1 MKSLVSTV
9 IVMIILA
16 WRTSAD
22 FHYVKP
28 DNYSMPCQQ
37 CLTLDE
43 YAQQA
48 DKYFTTGST
57 FLFLLGNHTLWTTV
71 NLTNVSD
78 VEFRGMGT
86 DVTII
91 HGNNSIIS
99 CWKVNNLTI
108 DGLTLKT
115 TIIRVLRS
123 KNILIKN
130 STFLGSSLSCN
141 YSLIYC
147 LIIGKSMRG
156 GAINAAHTDLT
167 IINSNFIGNYAF
179 SGGGS
184 IYIASGDLN
193 LINSNFMSGGAYFG
207 GAIYAKLSNVTMDS
221 NSSHNGQVIFSEN
234 RSQRGGALFLDRTI
248 AVFKETVVIF
258 QHNSA
263 GLGGGIF
270 SIKSSLNFTRTS
282 TNLFIGNNASGD
294 GGAIWLGFTKMA
306 LSRYTNTS
314 FINNKA
320 RSDGGA
326 LYGSNAK
333 MEFNGSVTFSNNSA
347 ERGGGMFLLSVTL
360 KFARGMNLTTSY
372 NNASKYGGAIY
383 YEDAL
388 TLFQC
393 NVYKIYESYVLP
405 YCFIQTIGTDLEV
418 IDDTSMGIYSYYNSA
433 GRYGSFLYGGALDRC
448 QLKSTN
454 TSSAVKYS
462 TSFSLEHIIKYIQ
475 PNSNGI
481 NLITSQPYTLCFCGE
496 NCKYKRAIA
505 INTTIYRGQR
515 FNVSLYTIAQGG
527 TSVSTT
533 VTARTSVTANLKSNQ
548 TSQTLSENCSIL
560 TYNLHSAEN
569 NEELVLHPDGLCS
582 DKGNITV
589 KVRFKDCPPGF
600 GLSKDEC
607 ICDKRLMQYN
617 LTCIIDE
624 DILIMR
630 YGGSRLWVNASYENG
645 TYRGLILYKA
655 CPVEYCKTETINIS
669 LDKPDTQCALNRSG
683 VLCGACVT
691 NHSLMLGSSRC
702 HVCPNTYLTL
712 LLPFAAAGVALVI
725 FLSISRLT
733 VATGMI
739 NSVILYANIV
749 QVNRQLFFSKS
760 KYGILLTVFI
770 AWMNLDLGIET
781 CFYNGM
787 TAHVQTWLQF
797 AFPIYIWILIIL
809 IIITSRYSVAV
820 SKLIGHNPIAVLAT
834 LLLMSYTKILK
845 IIIDVYS
852 SAKLEYT
859 SDTVWL
865 KDGNVPYLQSWH
877 LLLTVVTS
885 LILVFLFL
893 PYTLLL
899 LLGYKLYRF
908 SGRKHMRWLN
918 RLKPLL
924 DSYYAPYKKHT
935 RCWTGFLLLVR
946 SALYIVFSFE
956 DANRNLLT
964 IAITFGI
971 IVLAFTLLPG
981 RIYTSS
987 YTNIIESLVYSNL
1000 VLSTIILALG
1010 PDTKSRLSTA
1020 LVYSLVGMVFV
1031 IMMGIIVYH
1040 IHILYTAHSFG
1051 LGIQAKISEVI
1062 HQVNIAKKDGVQ
1074 ISENTSKEVS
1084 TTVIE
1089 LREPLLET

>member
-9 IVMIILA
+9 IVMVILA

-28 DNYSMPCQQ
+28 DNYTSQSCHSQP
-37 CLTLDE
+37 CLTLDQ
-43 YAQQA
+43 YTQQA
-48 DKYFTTGST
+48 AKHFTTGST
-57 FLFLLGNHTLWTTV
+57 FLFLPGNHTLWTTI
-71 NLTNVSD
+71 NLKNVSD

-86 DVTII
+86 DATII
-91 HGNNSIIS
+91 HGNNFIIS
-99 CWKVNNLTI
+99 CRKVNNLTI
-108 DGLTLKT
+108 DELTLKTKT
-115 TIIRVLRS
+115 TIIRVFRS
-123 KNILIKN
+123 KNILIEN
-130 STFLGSSLSCN
+130 STFLGSALPFYDSGN
-141 YSLIYC
+141 I
-147 LIIGKSMRG
+147 KG
-156 GAINAAHTDLT
+156 GAIYAVHTDLN
-167 IINSNFIGNYAF
+167 IINSNFIGNYAAY
-179 SGGGS
+179 GGS
-184 IYIASGDLN
+184 IYIESGDLN
-193 LINSNFMSGGAYFG
+193 LINSNFISGGAIFG
-207 GAIYAKLSNVTMDS
+207 GAIYAELSNVTMNS

-234 RSQRGGALFLDRTI
+234 RSRRGGALFLYRTT
-248 AVFKETVVIF
+248 AVFKETVVE
-258 QHNSA
+258 HNSA

-270 SIKSSLNFTRTS
+270 SIKSSLNFTRIS

-294 GGAIWLGFTKMA
+294 GGAIWLGFEKMA

-326 LYGSNAK
+326 LYGSNAN
-333 MEFNGSVTFSNNSA
+333 MEFNGSITFSNNSA
-347 ERGGGMFLLSVTL
+347 KRGGGMFLLSVTL
-360 KFARGMNLTTSY
+360 KFASGMNLTTSY

-388 TLFQC
+388 TFFQC
-393 NVYKIYESYVLP
+393 TATKYESDVLP

-418 IDDTSMGIYSYYNSA
+418 IDNTSMAIYSYYNSA
-433 GRYGSFLYGGALDRC
+433 GRYGSFLYGGTLDRC
-448 QLKSTN
+448 QLISTN
-454 TSSAVKYS
+454 ARGAEKYS
-462 TSFSLEHIIKYIQ
+462 TYFSLEHIIKYIQ

-496 NCKYKRAIA
+496 NCKYIRTIT
-505 INTTIYRGQR
+505 INTTIYRGQK
-515 FNVSLYTIAQGG
+515 FNVSLFTIAQGG

-533 VTARTSVTANLKSNQ
+533 VTARTSVTARLKSNQ
-548 TSQTLSENCSIL
+548 TSQTLSKNCSIL
-560 TYNLHSAEN
+560 TYNLYSTEN
-569 NEELVLHPDGLCS
+569 NEELVLYPDGLCS
-582 DKGNITV
+582 DKGKITV
-589 KVRFKDCPPGF
+589 KVRFEDCPPGF
-600 GLSKDEC
+600 TLSKDEC

-617 LTCIIDE
+617 LTCTIDE
-624 DILIMR
+624 GIFIVR
-630 YGGSRLWVNASYENG
+630 YSGSRLWVNASYENG
-645 TYRGLILYKA
+645 TCHGLILYKA
-655 CPVEYCKTETINIS
+655 CPVEYCKTETITIS
-669 LDKPDTQCALNRSG
+669 LDKPDTQCALNRNG

-691 NHSLMLGSSRC
+691 SYSLMLGSSRC
-702 HVCPNTYLTL
+702 HVCPNTYLAL
-712 LLPFAAAGVALVI
+712 LLPFAAAGVALVV

-749 QVNRQLFFSKS
+749 QVNRQLFFSNS

-787 TAHVQTWLQF
+787 TAYTQTWLQF

-809 IIITSRYSVAV
+809 IIITSRYSVKV

-852 SAKLEYT
+852 SAKLEYK

-885 LILVFLFL
+885 LVLVFLFL

-908 SGRKHMRWLN
+908 SGRKHMRCLN

-935 RCWTGFLLLVR
+935 RYWTGFLLLVR
-946 SALYIVFSFE
+946 CALYIVFSFE
-956 DANRNLLT
+956 DANINLLT
-964 IAITFGI
+964 ITITFVI
-971 IVLAFTLLPG
+971 IVLAFALLPG

-987 YTNIIESLVYSNL
+987 YTNIIEILVYSNL
-1000 VLSTIILALG
+1000 SILSTIILALG

-1020 LVYSLVGMVFV
+1020 LVYSLVGTVFV

-1040 IHILYTAHSFG
+1040 FHILYTAHSLG
-1051 LGIQAKISEVI
+1051 LGIQAKISKVI
-1062 HQVNIAKKDGVQ
+1062 HQVKMAKKDGEQ
-1074 ISENTSKEVS
+1074 ISENTAMAKEVS

>member
-9 IVMIILA
+9 IVMVILA
-16 WRTSAD
+16 WMTSAD

-28 DNYSMPCQQ
+28 NNYTSQTCPGQP
-37 CLTLDE
+37 CLTLDQ
-43 YAQQA
+43 YTQQA
-48 DKYFTTGST
+48 AKYFTTGST
-57 FLFLLGNHTLWTTV
+57 FLFLPGNHTLWTTV
-71 NLTNVSD
+71 NLTNVSY

-91 HGNNSIIS
+91 HGNNFIIS

-108 DGLTLKT
+108 DELTLQTQT
-115 TIIRVLRS
+115 TIIRVFRS
-123 KNILIKN
+123 KNILIEN
-130 STFLGSSLSCN
+130 STFLGTFY
-141 YSLIYC
+141 YSGNI
-147 LIIGKSMRG
+147 RG
-156 GAINAAHTDLT
+156 GAIYAAHTDLN
-167 IINSNFIGNYAF
+167 IINSNFIGNCAAY
-179 SGGGS
+179 GGS
-184 IYIASGDLN
+184 IYIAFGDLN
-193 LINSNFMSGGAYFG
+193 LINSNFMSGDAVLG
-207 GAIYAKLSNVTMDS
+207 GAIYAKLSNVTVNS
-221 NSSHNGQVIFSEN
+221 NSSHNGHVIFSEN
-234 RSQRGGALFLDRTI
+234 KSRRGGAIFLDRTTT
-248 AVFKETVVIF
+248 VFKETVVIF
-258 QHNSA
+258 EHNSA

-270 SIKSSLNFTRTS
+270 SIKSSLNFTRT
-282 TNLFIGNNASGD
+282 TTFFIGNTAATD
-294 GGAIWLGFTKMA
+294 GGAIWLGFEKMI
-306 LSRYTNTS
+306 LIISRYTNTS
-314 FINNKA
+314 FIDNKA

-326 LYGSNAK
+326 LYGLNAN
-333 MEFNGSVTFSNNSA
+333 MEFSGSITFSNNSA

-388 TLFQC
+388 TLIQC
-393 NVYKIYESYVLP
+393 NVYKIYESDVLP

-418 IDDTSMGIYSYYNSA
+418 IDDTSMAIYSYYNSA

-454 TSSAVKYS
+454 ASGAVKY

-481 NLITSQPYTLCFCGE
+481 NLITSQPYTLCFCGSD
-496 NCKYKRAIA
+496 CRYTRPIT
-505 INTTIYRGQR
+505 INTTIYRGQK

-533 VTARTSVTANLKSNQ
+533 VTARTSVTARLKSNQ

-560 TYNLHSAEN
+560 TYNLYSTEN

-582 DKGNITV
+582 DKGKIIV
-589 KVRFKDCPPGF
+589 KVQLEDCPPGF
-600 GLSKDEC
+600 ILSTDEC

-617 LTCIIDE
+617 LTCTIDE
-624 DILIMR
+624 DIFIVR
-630 YGGSRLWVNASYENG
+630 YSGSRLWVSASYENG
-645 TYRGLILYKA
+645 TYHGLILYKA

-691 NHSLMLGSSRC
+691 SRSLMLGSSRC
-702 HVCPNTYLTL
+702 HVCPNTYLAL
-712 LLPFAAAGVALVI
+712 LLPFAAAGVALVV
-725 FLSISRLT
+725 FLFISRLT

-749 QVNRQLFFSKS
+749 QVNRQLFFSNS

-787 TAHVQTWLQF
+787 TAHAQTWLQF

-809 IIITSRYSVAV
+809 IIITSRYSVRM

-852 SAKLEYT
+852 SAKLESK
-859 SDTVWL
+859 SDSTVWL

-885 LILVFLFL
+885 LVLVFLFL

-924 DSYYAPYKKHT
+924 DSYYAPYNKHT
-935 RCWTGFLLLVR
+935 RYWTGFLLLVR
-946 SALYIVFSFE
+946 CALYIVFSLE
-956 DANRNLLT
+956 DRNINLLT

-971 IVLAFTLLPG
+971 FVLAFTLLPG

-987 YTNIIESLVYSNL
+987 YTNIIENLVYSNL
-1000 VLSTIILALG
+1000 TILSAIILALG

-1020 LVYSLVGMVFV
+1020 LAYSLVGIVFV
-1031 IMMGIIVYH
+1031 IMIGIIVYH
-1040 IHILYTAHSFG
+1040 FHILYTPHSLG
-1051 LGIQAKISEVI
+1051 LGIQAKISKVF
-1062 HQVNIAKKDGVQ
+1062 HQVKIAKNDGEQ

>member
-28 DNYSMPCQQ
+28 DNYTSQTCPVQP

-48 DKYFTTGST
+48 ATYFTTGST
-57 FLFLLGNHTLWTTV
+57 FLFLPGNHTLWTTV
-71 NLTNVSD
+71 NLKNVSH

-91 HGNNSIIS
+91 HGNIS
-99 CWKVNNLTI
+99 CRKVNNLTI
-108 DGLTLKT
+108 GGLTLKT
-115 TIIRVLRS
+115 TIIGVLRS
-123 KNILIKN
+123 KNILIEN
-130 STFLGSSLSCN
+130 STFLGGALSFY
-141 YSLIYC
+141 YSGN
-147 LIIGKSMRG
+147 IIKG
-156 GAINAAHTDLT
+156 GAINAVHTDLN
-167 IINSNFIGNYAF
+167 IINSNFIGNSAF
-179 SGGGS
+179 YGGS
-184 IYIASGDLN
+184 IYIACGDLN
-193 LINSNFMSGGAYFG
+193 LINSNFMSGSAYFG
-207 GAIYAKLSNVTMDS
+207 GAIYAKFSNVAMNN

-234 RSQRGGALFLDRTI
+234 MSIIRGGAIFLYRTT

-258 QHNSA
+258 EHNSA
-263 GLGGGIF
+263 NLGGGIF
-270 SIKSSLNFTRTS
+270 SIQSSLNFTRTS
-282 TNLFIGNNASGD
+282 TNLFIGNTAYTD
-294 GGAIWLGFTKMA
+294 GGAIWLGFKKMA

-314 FINNKA
+314 FIDNKA
-320 RSDGGA
+320 SSDGGA

-333 MEFNGSVTFSNNSA
+333 MEFSGTITFSNNSA

-372 NNASKYGGAIY
+372 NNALKYGGAIY

-388 TLFQC
+388 KFFQC
-393 NVYKIYESYVLP
+393 AAKIYDSYVLP
-405 YCFIQTIGTDLEV
+405 YCFIQTIGTDL
-418 IDDTSMGIYSYYNSA
+418 DDTSMAIYSHYNSA

-448 QLKSTN
+448 QLKSKN
-454 TSSAVKYS
+454 ASCAVKYS
-462 TSFSLEHIIKYIQ
+462 TFFNLTYIIKHIQ

-481 NLITSQPYTLCFCGE
+481 NSIASQPYTLCFCGE
-496 NCKYKRAIA
+496 NYCIQEMTV
-505 INTTIYRGQR
+505 NTIRGQR

-548 TSQTLSENCSIL
+548 TWQTLSENCSLL
-560 TYNLHSAEN
+560 TYNLYSTEN
-569 NEELVLHPDGLCS
+569 NEELVLYPDGLCS
-582 DKGNITV
+582 DRGIITV
-589 KVRFKDCPPGF
+589 KVRFEDCPPGF
-600 GLSKDEC
+600 TLSKDEC

-617 LTCIIDE
+617 LTCTIDE
-624 DILIMR
+624 DIFIVR
-630 YGGSRLWVNASYENG
+630 YSGSRLWVNASYENG
-645 TYRGLILYKA
+645 THGLILYKA
-655 CPVEYCKTETINIS
+655 CPVEYCKTEAINIS
-669 LDKPDTQCALNRSG
+669 LDEPDTQCALNRSG
-683 VLCGACVT
+683 VLCGVCVT
-691 NHSLMLGSSRC
+691 NHSLMLGSSKC
-702 HVCPNTYLTL
+702 HFCPNTYLAL
-712 LLPFAAAGVALVI
+712 LLPFAAAGVALVV

-749 QVNRQLFFSKS
+749 QVNRQLFFSNS
-760 KYGILLTVFI
+760 KYGIVLTVFI

-787 TAHVQTWLQF
+787 TAYAQTWLQF
-797 AFPIYIWILIIL
+797 AFPIFIWILIIL
-809 IIITSRYSVAV
+809 IIITSRYSVRV

-852 SAKLEYT
+852 SAKLEYK
-859 SDTVWL
+859 SDTAHVWL

-935 RCWTGFLLLVR
+935 RYWTGLLLLVR

-956 DANRNLLT
+956 DAHINLLT

-1020 LVYSLVGMVFV
+1020 LVYSLVGTVFV

-1040 IHILYTAHSFG
+1040 FHILYTANSLG
-1051 LGIQAKISEVI
+1051 LGLQAKISKVI
-1062 HQVNIAKKDGVQ
+1062 HQVKMAKKDGEQ
-1074 ISENTSKEVS
+1074 ISENTAMAKEIS